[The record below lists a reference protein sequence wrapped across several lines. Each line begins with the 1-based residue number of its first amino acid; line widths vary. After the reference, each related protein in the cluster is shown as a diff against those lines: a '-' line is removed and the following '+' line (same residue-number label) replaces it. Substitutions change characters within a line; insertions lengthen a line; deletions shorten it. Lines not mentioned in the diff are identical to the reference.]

1 MPSIIIDVVEELEVD
16 ELSSIADTP
25 FLAPV
30 SRDVLF
36 RSSVPPLPQAEQARV
51 EHIMMRE

>member
-36 RSSVPPLPQAEQARV
+36 RSSVPPLSQAEQARV